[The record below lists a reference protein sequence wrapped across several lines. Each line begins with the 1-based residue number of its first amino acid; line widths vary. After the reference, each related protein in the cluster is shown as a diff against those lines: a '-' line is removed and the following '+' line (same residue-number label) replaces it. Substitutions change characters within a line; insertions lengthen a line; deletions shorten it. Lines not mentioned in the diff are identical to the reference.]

1 MNHDIV
7 RRRLRLKETFATVL
21 AAERFMALAEETIVA
36 SRRAIESYIAR
47 CPGFRTALEP
57 LAVEAGAPAV
67 IRGMAAAAAR
77 ANVGPMAAVA
87 GAIAQ
92 ETVEA
97 LVAAG
102 AAHAIV
108 DNGGDIVLHIDRPVR
123 IGIFTG
129 PARIRDIA
137 LQVAPRPGIFS
148 VCTSSGT
155 VGHSLSFGR
164 ADAAVVIA
172 GDGYLADAMATALGN
187 RIQSGSE
194 KEIGSAIR
202 ESLLEGVEGLL
213 VVAGDRLGL
222 GGEVPEIV
230 RAHVETNIISQG

>member
-21 AAERFMALAEETIVA
+21 AAERFMALAEEAIAT
-36 SRRAIESYIAR
+36 SRSAIEAYIAR
-47 CPGFRTALEP
+47 CPGFRTALRP
-57 LAVEAGAPAV
+57 LAVDTGAPAV
-67 IRGMAAAAAR
+67 IRRMAAAAAR
-77 ANVGPMAAVA
+77 AHVGPMAAVA

-97 LVAAG
+97 LVTAG

-187 RIQSGSE
+187 RVKARTPQAIAA
-194 KEIGSAIR
+194 AIR
-202 ESLLEGVEGLL
+202 RTLVDGVEGLL
-213 VVAGDRLGL
+213 VVADDRLGL

-230 RAHVETNIISQG
+230 RIPVGAQLVSHG

>member
-1 MNHDIV
+1 MNPDIA
-7 RRRLRLKETFATVL
+7 RHRLRLRETFATVL
-21 AAERFMALAEETIVA
+21 AAERFMALAEHTIA
-36 SRRAIESYIAR
+36 ATRSAIEAYIAR
-47 CPGFRTALEP
+47 RPDFRTTLQP
-57 LAVEAGAPAV
+57 LQVEAGAPTV
-67 IRGMAAAAAR
+67 IQRMAAAAAR

-92 ETVEA
+92 DTVEA

-102 AAHAIV
+102 APYAIV
-108 DNGGDIVLHIDRPVR
+108 DNGGDIVLFIDRPVR

-137 LQVAPRPGIFS
+137 LCFPLRSDIFS

-164 ADAAVVIA
+164 ADAATVIA

-187 RIQSGSE
+187 RVKARTPQAIAA
-194 KEIGSAIR
+194 AIR
-202 ESLLEGVEGLL
+202 RTLTEGVEGLL
-213 VVAGDRLGL
+213 VVADDRLGI
-222 GGEVPEIV
+222 GGELPEIV
-230 RAHVETNIISQG
+230 RAPVAAHLISQG

>member
-21 AAERFMALAEETIVA
+21 AAERFMALAEETIAA
-36 SRRAIESYIAR
+36 SRGAVEAYIAR
-47 CPGFRTALEP
+47 CPGFRTALRP
-57 LAVEAGAPAV
+57 LAVEADAPAV
-67 IRGMAAAAAR
+67 IRRMAAAAAR

-92 ETVEA
+92 DTVES

-102 AAHAIV
+102 ATHAIV

-137 LQVAPRPGIFS
+137 LHVVPRPGIFS

-155 VGHSLSFGR
+155 VGHSLSFGC
-164 ADAAVVIA
+164 ADAAIVIA
-172 GDGYLADAMATALGN
+172 GDGCLADAMATALGN
-187 RIQSGSE
+187 RVKARTPQAIE
-194 KEIGSAIR
+194 SAIR
-202 ESLLEGVEGLL
+202 RTLVDGIEGLL
-213 VVAGDRLGL
+213 VIADDRLGL

-230 RAHVETNIISQG
+230 HAYVETNIISHG